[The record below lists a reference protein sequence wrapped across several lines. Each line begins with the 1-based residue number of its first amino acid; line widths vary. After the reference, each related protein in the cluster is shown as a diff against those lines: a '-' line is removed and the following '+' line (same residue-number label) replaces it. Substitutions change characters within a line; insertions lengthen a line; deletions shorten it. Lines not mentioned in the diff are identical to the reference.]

1 MVLFK
6 NRAAWIAASIFI
18 VLFLSVYYK
27 PVKKVIQEKFENPES
42 TESSDACALECDN
55 KEIMTAVKRQFETK
69 YVEGFA
75 NPEPVEEAFQDP
87 SQLLALAKM
96 SGVPDVSALG
106 LPGLSNAGL
115 GALASGTFAPGA
127 LASGNLSGLA
137 SLAPG
142 LGSPP
147 NLGAFAGGK
156 ALSVPG
162 FSAEAPKPN
171 QITRNILKVIKRS
184 LKIDSNKCEYNIEY
198 DESKLKND
206 GTTAERK
213 GVLGY
218 IQATFVKVGE
228 EGCFYKPTE
237 VKLLVGPQIIRY
249 DTANPESIVPTIDYT
264 F

>member
-115 GALASGTFAPGA
+115 GA

-249 DTANPESIVPTIDYT
+249 DTVNPENIVPTIDYT

>member
-115 GALASGTFAPGA
+115 GA

>member
-6 NRAAWIAASIFI
+6 NRAAWIVASIFI
-18 VLFLSVYYK
+18 ILFLSVYYK
-27 PVKKVIQEKFENPES
+27 PVKKVIQEKFENPDS
-42 TESSDACALECDN
+42 TESKDECTLECDN
-55 KEIMTAVKRQFETK
+55 KEIMAAVKRQFETK

-87 SQLLALAKM
+87 SQLLALARG
-96 SGVPDVSALG
+96 SGIPDISALG
-106 LPGLSNAGL
+106 LPGVTNAGL
-115 GALASGTFAPGA
+115 GA

-156 ALSVPG
+156 AVSVPG
-162 FSAEAPKPN
+162 FSVEAPKPN

-184 LKIDSNKCEYNIEY
+184 LKIDSTKCEYNIEY

-206 GTTAERK
+206 GSTAERK

-249 DTANPESIVPTIDYT
+249 DTANPENIVPTIDYT